1 VVGLLAALMLAA
13 CGTQAGAPPAPATAA
28 PVVTTA
34 PEPATAA
41 PTPVGS
47 NAPADTLRWS
57 LEGVSD
63 LSSIDPAKPG
73 DAPTITAINLIF
85 AGLIRLDEKLEV
97 QPDGA
102 SGWQVS
108 ADGTTYTFTIRDGL
122 AFGDGSPVTAGDF
135 VYSINRALAPET
147 ASYGAPFQLGHIIG
161 AQDVVNG
168 KVKEASGVRAVDDKT
183 LEIKLDGPLAY
194 FLSSFRIPSPL
205 PCRRS

>member
-1 VVGLLAALMLAA
+1 MVIVLGLLTALILAA
-13 CGTQAGAPPAPATAA
+13 CGSQAGEPASPATAA
-28 PVVTTA
+28 PVATTA
-34 PEPATAA
+34 PQPATAA
-41 PTPVGS
+41 PAPSGD

-102 SGWQVS
+102 SEWQVS

-122 AFGDGSPVTAGDF
+122 VFADGTSVTAGDF
-135 VYSINRALAPET
+135 VYAINRAAPET
-147 ASYGAPFQLGHIIG
+147 ASYGVPFQLGHIIG
-161 AQDVVNG
+161 AQDVVDG
-168 KVKEASGVRAVDDKT
+168 KAKQASGVRAVDDKT
-183 LEIKLDGPLAY
+183 LEIKLDGPLA
-194 FLSSFRIPSPL
+194 
-205 PCRRS
+205 

>member
-1 VVGLLAALMLAA
+1 M
-13 CGTQAGAPPAPATAA
+13 
-28 PVVTTA
+28 
-34 PEPATAA
+34 
-41 PTPVGS
+41 
-47 NAPADTLRWS
+47 LRWS

-122 AFGDGSPVTAGDF
+122 VFADGAPVTAGDF
-135 VYSINRALAPET
+135 VYAINRALAPET

-161 AQDVVNG
+161 AQDVVDG
-168 KVKEASGVRAVDDKT
+168 KAKQASGVRAVDDKT

-194 FLSSFRIPSPL
+194 FLSQLSYPFTFAAAEEAGR
-205 PCRRS
+205 